1 MIFNY
6 SYNLIDTKD
15 IVNIKKK
22 YLKKINVLDFGC
34 GAGSW
39 NSNNLKI
46 INKVYLYDKNKKL
59 IKILKK
65 KYKNKKIIITFNK
78 KIFFKK
84 DINLIIFSSV
94 IQYINNKE
102 LKKIFNKIID
112 NYKKKKLLILINDH
126 PNLPR
131 IIELLFLPFVNWKK
145 LIYSLTLLNKNYF
158 KIKLF
163 KHKIHN
169 KDYLINNFEFKKID
183 SSFNIFRKKYLLI
196 LKEK

>member
-15 IVNIKKK
+15 IINIKKK

-34 GAGSW
+34 GVGSW
-39 NSNNLKI
+39 NSNNIKI
-46 INKVYLYDKNKKL
+46 TNKVYLYDKNKKL
-59 IKILKK
+59 VKILKK

-78 KIFFKK
+78 KNCFKK

-94 IQYINNKE
+94 IQYIENKE
-102 LKKIFNKIID
+102 LKKLFNKIID

-131 IIELLFLPFVNWKK
+131 ILEFLFLPFVNWKK
-145 LIYSLTLLNKNYF
+145 LIYSITLLNKNYF

-163 KHKIHN
+163 RHKIN
-169 KDYLINNFEFKKID
+169 SKDYLINNFEFKKID
-183 SSFNIFRKKYLLI
+183 SSFNFLRKKYLLI
-196 LKEK
+196 LNEK